1 MTMHRASLLAGTPRW
16 AAWSA
21 LVIPAAGLCTAA
33 LYRTQ
38 PAARVAVPLPV
49 AAPAA
54 AAELP
59 DGKLRI
65 GLVSLSGG
73 DALGMKSGSAAR
85 ITDARTGEWL
95 KAVPAN
101 APIRV
106 VADYATGQV
115 LMKGPRIYVERP
127 ALEFSG
133 GIVQIGSRRYPG
145 KIRFELGG
153 TGLQLVNELDIE
165 QYLQGVLPGE
175 IPASFGLEA
184 QKAQAVAARSYA
196 LAQRGKHGTF
206 DLCDRT
212 CCQMYIGVTQAT
224 GKALAAVKATRHLCL
239 WSGRKIAYAFFS
251 ADCGGLSAQ
260 VDDVPLR
267 DKPAE
272 HLDYLRIV
280 RDAPRGGGTDY
291 CCTSPYHQ
299 WTRRLTAQQ
308 IEARL
313 NARPETYVGTFQEL
327 KVLDYDGSGRMH
339 SVRLR
344 GEEPAQVAS
353 TEPVAAPGT
362 PVEKVVTGW
371 ELRRSLGALTL
382 KSTRLKVDQPE
393 PGIYRFTGRGFGH
406 GLGLCQIG
414 ANGMAARGL
423 TFRQIL
429 AHYYP
434 GAKIAPLPR

>member
-1 MTMHRASLLAGTPRW
+1 MAPS
-16 AAWSA
+16 
-21 LVIPAAGLCTAA
+21 
-33 LYRTQ
+33 
-38 PAARVAVPLPV
+38 ARVEVPLPA

-54 AAELP
+54 AEELP
-59 DGKLRI
+59 DGRLRI

-73 DALGMKSGSAAR
+73 AALGIKSGSPVR
-85 ITDARTGEWL
+85 ITDPRTRERV
-95 KAVPAN
+95 KAVPAGT
-101 APIRV
+101 PLRV

-115 LMKGPRIYVERP
+115 LIKGPHIYLARP
-127 ALEFSG
+127 VLEISG
-133 GIVQIGSRRYPG
+133 GLLQIGSRRYPG
-145 KIRFELGG
+145 KIRFDLGG

-175 IPASFGLEA
+175 IPSSFGLEA

-196 LAQRGKHGTF
+196 LAQRGKHGSF

-212 CCQMYIGVTQAT
+212 CCQMYIGLTRAT
-224 GKALAAVKATRHLCL
+224 GKALTAVRSTRHLCL

-251 ADCGGLSAQ
+251 ADCGGLSAR

-280 RDAPRGGGTDY
+280 RDGPRGGGAVY
-291 CCTSPYHQ
+291 CGTSPYHQ
-299 WTRRLTAQQ
+299 WTRRLTAERIQ
-308 IEARL
+308 ERL
-313 NARPETYVGTFQEL
+313 NARPETYVGAFREL
-327 KVLDYDGSGRMH
+327 KVLDYDGSGRVR
-339 SVRLR
+339 SVLLR

-353 TEPVAAPGT
+353 TEPMAAPGT
-362 PVEKVVTGW
+362 PIEKVVTGW
-371 ELRRSLGALTL
+371 EMRRSLGALTL
-382 KSTRLKVDQPE
+382 KSTRLKIDQPE
-393 PGIYRFTGRGFGH
+393 PGLYRFTGSGFGH

-423 TFRQIL
+423 SFRQIL

-434 GAKIAPLPR
+434 GAKIAALPR